1 MLCPWKQFTNRG
13 LIRKKTAFDV
23 TDLNNNE
30 PKNEKHLSELKEED
44 TKSNG
49 TKSDMAEIKVGL
61 QKGAPENHSNLCKK
75 VACPKYLKLRNYENG
90 KILQDTLHLNAKQ
103 SLSCQSSVCHGSIMY
118 PKCYVRGPRDKAIPQ
133 DVLLPQAV
141 EFINQYY
148 KSFKEPQIENYLNRL
163 ETVTKD
169 IEHTGT
175 YQLTYDELVFASKQA
190 WRNAPRCIGRIQW
203 SNLQVFDARDCK
215 TTQEMFQLICRH
227 IKYSTN
233 GGNIRSAITIFPQ
246 RTDGTHDFRVWNS
259 QLIRYAGYEMPDG
272 VIIGDPA
279 SIEFTELCMQLG
291 WKPKYERF
299 EILPLI
305 LQANGE
311 DPELFEIP
319 RDLIPEVIMEHPKF
333 EWFKDLNLRWYTL
346 PAVSN
351 IMLEVGGIEFT
362 ACPFNGWY
370 MGTEIGVRDFCDVQR
385 YNVLEEVGRRMGL
398 ETHKLA
404 SLWKDYA
411 VVELNLAV
419 LYSFQ
424 KNNVTIMDH
433 HSAAESF
440 MKHMENEY
448 RLRGG
453 CPADW
458 VWLVPPMS
466 GSATKAFHQE
476 MLNYILNPFY
486 YYQIDAW
493 KTHKWHDESRK
504 PTKKEFKLSVIFKA
518 VLFASALMRK
528 TMAARTKATIL
539 FATETGKSETFA
551 KKLHILFSYAFNTKV
566 VCMEDY
572 NIGNLDKESLL
583 LVVTSTF
590 GNGDCPSNGEK
601 FKKSIFNLKKL
612 QDKLRYAVFGLGSS
626 MYPQFCAFAHTLDQ
640 KLAQL
645 GANQISP
652 TGEGDELSGQEEAF
666 LSWAIHTFKAACK
679 VFEICG
685 RQKITLPK
693 CYTST
698 EGWIPENYRLVNES
712 HPLDHIKALSKLHS
726 RSIIK
731 MTLKSK
737 ENLQSSKS
745 SRATLLVK
753 LSSENYQEVQ
763 YLPGEHVGVFPGNQP
778 ELVNSIIGL
787 LKDAPAINQDI
798 RLETRSEQGNFWTT
812 SEKIPPCSLS
822 QALTYFLDITTPPS
836 QLLLKKL
843 SLLATDVE
851 DKQRL
856 EDLSKDTEMYNAWKS
871 YNYPSF
877 LDILEEFKSLEVPTT
892 FLLTQLP
899 ALKARY
905 YSISSSNDMTP
916 GEIHLTVAVVNYRTK
931 GGHGPLHHGVCT
943 TWFNTL
949 SQNDIVPCFI
959 RSTNAFHLP
968 TNPLSPCLLIGPGS
982 GISPFRAFWQ
992 QRLYDIEKGKKVN
1005 SMILLTGCQ
1014 QPDIDEI
1021 YKEELQYM
1029 KRKGV
1034 MQDVFTAY
1042 SRKPGQ
1048 AKTYVQHILEKSLE
1062 DEVLRILFGKDG
1074 HIYVCGHIEMA
1085 RDVASTIK
1093 LIIARKKGLNDEE
1106 VEQYLTQLKSEMRYH
1121 EDIFGATYKTRQPQN
1136 GILSPDI
1143 SYHCHESVVPQY
1155 RKL

>member
-1 MLCPWKQFTNRG
+1 MMCPWKLFTKSGNT
-13 LIRKKTAFDV
+13 KTYDV
-23 TDLNNNE
+23 TDLNNNL
-30 PKNEKHLSELKEED
+30 PKNEKHLRLVKQED
-44 TKSNG
+44 AKSNG
-49 TKSDMAEIKVGL
+49 RTSDMAETKAGL
-61 QKGAPENHSNLCKK
+61 ERSVSENHGPSCKK
-75 VACPKYLKLRNYENG
+75 VACSKYFKLRNYENG
-90 KILQDTLHLNAKQ
+90 KVWQDTLHLTAKQ
-103 SLSCQSSVCHGSIMY
+103 NLSCQSTVCHGSIMN
-118 PKCYVRGPRDKAIPQ
+118 PKCYVRGPRDKTIPY

-141 EFINQYY
+141 EFINQYF

-163 ETVTKD
+163 ETITKD
-169 IEHTGT
+169 IEHSGT
-175 YQLTYDELVFASKQA
+175 YQLTRDELVFAAKQA

-203 SNLQVFDARDCK
+203 NNLQVFDARNCK
-215 TTQEMFQLICRH
+215 TTQDMFQLICRH
-227 IKYSTN
+227 IKYATN
-233 GGNIRSAITIFPQ
+233 GGNVRSAITIFPQ
-246 RTDGTHDFRVWNS
+246 RTDGKHDFRVWNS

-279 SIEFTELCMQLG
+279 SIEFTELCIQLG

-299 EILPLI
+299 EILPLV

-311 DPELFEIP
+311 DPELFELP
-319 RDLIPEVIMEHPKF
+319 RDLVSEVIMEHPKF
-333 EWFKDLNLRWYTL
+333 EWFKDLNLRWYIL

-351 IMLEVGGIEFT
+351 MMLEAGGIEFT

-404 SLWKDYA
+404 SLWKDHA
-411 VVELNLAV
+411 VVEINVAV
-419 LYSFQ
+419 LYSFH
-424 KNNVTIMDH
+424 KHNVTIMDH

-466 GSATKAFHQE
+466 GSITKVFHQE
-476 MLNYILNPFY
+476 MLNYILSPFY

-493 KTHKWHDESRK
+493 RTHEWQDESRK
-504 PTKKEFKLSVIFKA
+504 PKKKEFKLSVISKA
-518 VLFASALMRK
+518 VLFASALMGK
-528 TMAARTKATIL
+528 SMAARTKATIL

-551 KKLHILFSYAFNTKV
+551 KKLNTLFSYAFNTKV

-572 NIGNLDKESLL
+572 NIDNLDKESLL

-601 FKKSIFNLKKL
+601 FKKSVFNMKKL
-612 QDKLRYAVFGLGSS
+612 QDHLRYAIFGLGSS
-626 MYPQFCAFAHTLDQ
+626 IYPQFCAFAHTLDHR
-640 KLAQL
+640 LAQL
-645 GANQISP
+645 GASQIGP

-666 LSWAIHTFKAACK
+666 LSWAVHTFKAACE
-679 VFEICG
+679 VFKI
-685 RQKITLPK
+685 RDRKKITLPK

-698 EGWIPENYRLVNES
+698 EDWIPENYRLVNETQ
-712 HPLDHIKALSKLHS
+712 PLDHIKALSKLHS
-726 RSIIK
+726 RSILK
-731 MTLKSK
+731 MTLKSRQ
-737 ENLQSSKS
+737 NLQSSKS

-753 LSSENYQEVQ
+753 LSSENSQEVE

-778 ELVNSIIGL
+778 ELVTSIMKL
-787 LKDAPAINQDI
+787 LKDAPPINQDI
-798 RLETRSEQGNFWTT
+798 RLETRSEQGNFWTI

-843 SLLATDVE
+843 SLLAADVG

-856 EDLSKDTEMYNAWKS
+856 EDLSKDTKKYNAWKS
-871 YNYPSF
+871 DNYPS
-877 LDILEEFKSLEVPTT
+877 LLEVLEEFKSLDVPTT

-899 ALKARY
+899 PLKARY

-916 GEIHLTVAVVNYRTK
+916 GEIHLTIAVVNYRTQ
-931 GGHGPLHHGVCT
+931 GGHGPLRHGVCS
-943 TWFNTL
+943 TWFNTISL
-949 SQNDIVPCFI
+949 NDMVPCFI
-959 RSTNAFHLP
+959 RSTNTFHIP
-968 TNPLSPCLLIGPGS
+968 ANPLSPCILIGPGT

-992 QRLYDIEKGKKVN
+992 QRLYDMEKGKKVG

-1014 QPDIDEI
+1014 QPEVDEI
-1021 YKEELQYM
+1021 YKEEKEYM

-1034 MQDVFTAY
+1034 IQDVFTAY
-1042 SRKPGQ
+1042 SRLPGQ
-1048 AKTYVQHILEKSLE
+1048 AKTYVQHILEKNLE
-1062 DEVLRILFGKDG
+1062 DEVFRTLFGEEG
-1074 HIYVCGHIEMA
+1074 HVYVCGHIEMA
-1085 RDVASTIK
+1085 RDVATTIK
-1093 LIIARKKGLNDEE
+1093 LIIAKKKGLCDEE
-1106 VEQYLTQLKSEMRYH
+1106 AEQWLTQLKNEMRYH
-1121 EDIFGATYKTRQPQN
+1121 EDIFGTTYKPRQSQN
-1136 GILSPDI
+1136 GN
-1143 SYHCHESVVPQY
+1143 
-1155 RKL
+1155 

>member
-1 MLCPWKQFTNRG
+1 MMCPWKLFMKSAKVKGKNSYD
-13 LIRKKTAFDV
+13 L
-23 TDLNNNE
+23 TDLNNNLSQD
-30 PKNEKHLSELKEED
+30 EKQPSSLKKENV
-44 TKSNG
+44 KSNG
-49 TKSDMAEIKVGL
+49 TESDMDEIQAGL
-61 QKGAPENHSNLCKK
+61 EKNALENHETSCKK
-75 VACPKYLKLRNYENG
+75 TVCPKYLKLRNYENG
-90 KILQDTLHLNAKQ
+90 KTWQDTLHLTAKQ
-103 SLSCQSSVCHGSIMY
+103 NLGCQSTVCHGSIMN
-118 PKCYVRGPRDKAIPQ
+118 PKCYERGPRDKPVPQ

-148 KSFKEPQIENYLNRL
+148 KSSKEPQIENYLNRL
-163 ETVTKD
+163 ETITKD
-169 IEHTGT
+169 IELTGT
-175 YQLTYDELVFASKQA
+175 YQLTHDELVFAAKQA

-203 SNLQVFDARDCK
+203 NNLQVFDARYCK
-215 TTQEMFQLICRH
+215 TAQEMFQLICRH

-233 GGNIRSAITIFPQ
+233 GGNVRSAITVFPQ
-246 RTDGTHDFRVWNS
+246 RTDGKHDFRVWNS

-272 VIIGDPA
+272 SIIGDPA
-279 SIEFTELCMQLG
+279 SIEFTELCVQLG
-291 WKPKYERF
+291 WRPKYDRF
-299 EILPLI
+299 EILPLV

-311 DPELFEIP
+311 DPELFELP
-319 RDLIPEVIMEHPKF
+319 RDLISEVVMEHPKF
-333 EWFKDLNLRWYTL
+333 EWFKDLNLRWYIL

-351 IMLEVGGIEFT
+351 MLLEAGGIEFT

-404 SLWKDYA
+404 SLWKDHA
-411 VVELNLAV
+411 IVEINVAV
-419 LYSFQ
+419 LYSFH
-424 KNNVTIMDH
+424 KHNVTIMDH

-453 CPADW
+453 CPGDW

-466 GSATKAFHQE
+466 GSITKIFHQE
-476 MLNYILNPFY
+476 MLSYILSPFY

-493 KTHKWHDESRK
+493 KTHEWHDVSRK
-504 PTKKEFKLSVIFKA
+504 PKKKKFKLTVISKA
-518 VLFASALMRK
+518 VLFASTLMWK
-528 TMAARTKATIL
+528 SMTARTKATIL

-551 KKLHILFSYAFNTKV
+551 KKLHSLFSYAFNTKV
-566 VCMEDY
+566 ICMEDY
-572 NIGNLDKESLL
+572 NLGNLEKESLL

-645 GANQISP
+645 GASQISR
-652 TGEGDELSGQEEAF
+652 TGEGDELCGQEEAF
-666 LSWAIHTFKAACK
+666 LSWAVHTFKAACE
-679 VFEICG
+679 VFRIRD
-685 RQKITLPK
+685 RQKIILPK

-698 EGWIPENYRLVNES
+698 EGWIPENYRLVNETQ
-712 HPLDHIKALSKLHS
+712 PLDHIKALSKLHS
-726 RSIIK
+726 RSVLK
-731 MTLKSK
+731 MTLKSR
-737 ENLQSSKS
+737 EHLQSSKS

-778 ELVNSIIGL
+778 ELVTSILKL
-787 LKDAPAINQDI
+787 LKDAPSINQDI

-812 SEKIPPCSLS
+812 SEKVPPCSLS

-843 SLLATDVE
+843 SLLTVDVE

-856 EDLSKDTEMYNAWKS
+856 EDLSKDTEKYNAWIS

-877 LDILEEFKSLEVPTT
+877 LDVLEEFRSLEVPTT

-899 ALKARY
+899 PLKARY

-916 GEIHLTVAVVNYRTK
+916 GEVHLTVAVVNYRTK
-931 GGHGPLHHGVCT
+931 GGHGPFHHGVCS
-943 TWFNTL
+943 TWFNTMNL
-949 SQNDIVPCFI
+949 NDVVPCFI
-959 RSTNAFHLP
+959 RSTNTFNLP
-968 TNPLSPCLLIGPGS
+968 ANPLSPCILIGPGT

-992 QRLYDIEKGKKVN
+992 QRLYEIQKGKKVG
-1005 SMILLTGCQ
+1005 SMILLTGCR
-1014 QPDIDEI
+1014 QPKIDEI
-1021 YKEELQYM
+1021 YKEEKEYM
-1029 KRKGV
+1029 KSKGV
-1034 MQDVFTAY
+1034 IQDVFTAY
-1042 SRKPGQ
+1042 SRQPGQ
-1048 AKTYVQHILEKSLE
+1048 AKTYVQHILDNNLD
-1062 DEVLRILFGKDG
+1062 DELFRTLFGEEG
-1074 HIYVCGHIEMA
+1074 HVYVCGHIEMA
-1085 RDVASTIK
+1085 RDVATTIK
-1093 LIIARKKGLNDEE
+1093 LIIARKMNLNDEE
-1106 VEQYLTQLKSEMRYH
+1106 VEQSLTQLKNEMRYH
-1121 EDIFGATYKTRQPQN
+1121 EDIFGTVWKSQQP
-1136 GILSPDI
+1136 PK
-1143 SYHCHESVVPQY
+1143 
-1155 RKL
+1155 KL